1 LLLFTT
7 ITAELVKYC
16 GSYAQKKYPGASLR
30 LRNVGGANN
39 RAEAELCHS
48 EKSDFTF
55 YHKYILSSFHSSA
68 LWLFK
73 ILHDSR
79 ERRSEAVEFLAALV
93 KFLVGQKRSGEHLD
107 KMGV

>member
-1 LLLFTT
+1 MLRVRALLTVS
-7 ITAELVKYC
+7 AR
-16 GSYAQKKYPGASLR
+16 SRPR
-30 LRNVGGANN
+30 LR
-39 RAEAELCHS
+39 E
-48 EKSDFTF
+48 F
-55 YHKYILSSFHSSA
+55 LSSHISA

-79 ERRSEAVEFLAALV
+79 ERGSEAIELLAALV